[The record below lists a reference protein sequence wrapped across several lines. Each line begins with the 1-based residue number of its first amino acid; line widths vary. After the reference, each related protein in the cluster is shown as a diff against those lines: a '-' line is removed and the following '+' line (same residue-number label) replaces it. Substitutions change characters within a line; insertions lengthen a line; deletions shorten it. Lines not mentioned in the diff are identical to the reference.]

1 MSVTIRCLLVD
12 DNTSFLEAAANLLK
26 REGVTV
32 VGVASPIADA
42 LRQARELRPDVVLV
56 DIVLGRENGFEL
68 AQRLDETDSGDTTVI
83 LISTLSEE
91 DFADLIEELPVAGF
105 VAKSELSARA
115 IRQLMPSASP

>member
-12 DNTSFLEAAANLLK
+12 DSPSFLEAAADLLK

-32 VGVASPIADA
+32 VGIASAIADA

-56 DIVLGRENGFEL
+56 DVVLGRENGFDL

-83 LISTLSEE
+83 LTSTLTEE
-91 DFADLIEELPVAGF
+91 DLGDLIEEMPVAGF
-105 VAKSELSARA
+105 VTKSELSARA
-115 IRQLMPSASP
+115 IRQLMPAASG